1 MKETVES
8 IKGQFDALH
17 AKIDP
22 ASAEMLRDRDYAM
35 QLADCVS
42 KTYVMLNSGMCEE
55 LTVCTTCAEQRDYL
69 RDAMEQF
76 EAVAHCGEVDGASEA
91 FYFGFVAQL
100 KQIRE
105 NIAAVLA
112 ALQ

>member
-8 IKGQFDALH
+8 IKRQFDALS

-22 ASAEMLRDRDYAM
+22 ASAQMLRDRDYAM
-35 QLADCVS
+35 QLADCVC
-42 KTYVMLNSGMCEE
+42 KTYVMLNNGMCEE
-55 LTVCTTCAEQRDYL
+55 LTVCSTCARQRDYL
-69 RDAMEQF
+69 RDAMERF
-76 EAVAHCGEVDGASEA
+76 EAVAQNDEVDRESER

-100 KQIRE
+100 KQIQE

-112 ALQ
+112 TL